1 MNKDQLQG
9 IAKNISGIIQEEAG
23 KLVGNENQQVKGI
36 KKQAEGKV
44 QHHIGD
50 LKQFVKHMKNI

>member
-9 IAKNISGIIQEEAG
+9 IAKNISGI
-23 KLVGNENQQVKGI
+23 I